1 VPIVT
6 IFWGAV
12 CRAKQGQVVSGDVY
26 LVLEYNDDTVLAA
39 VIDGL
44 GGGAEAERAARLAAQ
59 TIEQYPEYPLQE
71 LIRRSHT
78 ALHSTRGAVIG
89 LLRLDLAASGAS
101 YVGVGNIG
109 LQVYS
114 RQPIKPI
121 SKNGILGFRLPTLLE
136 LRYVYDPGDV
146 FVLYSD
152 GVSANFAQDA
162 KVDLKQPP
170 QSMAEHILGTY
181 GKFTDDA
188 TVVVIKTMASV

>member
-1 VPIVT
+1 VT

-26 LVLEYNDDTVLAA
+26 LVLEDSESTVLAT

-71 LIRRSHT
+71 LIRKSHS

-89 LLRLDLAASGAS
+89 LLRLDLAGTSAS

-152 GVSANFAQDA
+152 GVSATFAQDA
-162 KVDLKQPP
+162 TIDLKQPP
-170 QSMAEHILGTY
+170 QLMAEHILRAY
-181 GKFTDDA
+181 GKLTDDA
-188 TVVVIKTMASV
+188 TVVVIKTTASV

>member
-1 VPIVT
+1 VT
-6 IFWGAV
+6 ISWGAV
-12 CRAKQGQVVSGDVY
+12 CRAKQGQIVSGDVY
-26 LVLEYNDDTVLAA
+26 LMSEYNDNSVLAT

-44 GGGAEAERAARLAAQ
+44 GGGAEAERAARLAAEI
-59 TIEQYPEYPLQE
+59 IEQYPEYPLQE
-71 LIRRSHT
+71 LIRRSHA

-89 LLRLDLAASGAS
+89 LLRLDLIGCSAS

-152 GVSANFAQDA
+152 GVSAHFAQDA
-162 KVDLKQPP
+162 TIDLKGPP
-170 QSMAEHILGTY
+170 QLMAEHILTKY
-181 GKFTDDA
+181 GKLIDDA

>member
-1 VPIVT
+1 MT
-6 IFWGAV
+6 ITWGAV
-12 CRAKQGQVVSGDVY
+12 CRAKQGQIISGDVY
-26 LVLEYNDDTVLAA
+26 LVLQHSEQSVLAT

-59 TIEQYPEYPLQE
+59 LIEQYPDYPLQE

-89 LLRLDLAASGAS
+89 LLRLDLATNNAS

-136 LRYVYDPGDV
+136 LRYTYDPGDV

-152 GVSANFAQDA
+152 GVSAHFAQDS
-162 KVDLKQPP
+162 KIDLKQAP
-170 QSMAEHILGTY
+170 QTMAEQVLAGY
-181 GKFTDDA
+181 GKLIDDA
-188 TVVVIKTMASV
+188 TVVVIKTVA

>member
-1 VPIVT
+1 VSIT
-6 IFWGAV
+6 WGAV
-12 CRAKQGQVVSGDVY
+12 CRAKQGQSISGDVY
-26 LVLEYNDDTVLAA
+26 VVREYTEGHVLIS

-44 GGGAEAERAARLAAQ
+44 GGGSEAERAARLAAQ
-59 TIEQYPEYPLQE
+59 TLEQYPDYPLQD

-89 LLRLDLAASGAS
+89 VLRLELANSQAT

-109 LQVYS
+109 VQVYS

-136 LRYVYDPGDV
+136 LRYVYDPGDI

-152 GVSANFAQDA
+152 GVSSNFAQDS
-162 KVDLKQPP
+162 KIDIKQPP
-170 QSMAEHILGTY
+170 QPMAEQILASY
-181 GKFTDDA
+181 GKHTDDA
-188 TVVVIKTMASV
+188 TVVAIKTMA